1 MKETIFKERN
11 TLRFHIFMILC
22 VGTLLFFL
30 LFIIINS
37 IVAKRVF
44 LYSKTKSSF
53 EIINELNNF
62 FDDES
67 DEILLDLL
75 GALFPVG
82 AHGDDKLHVLALGVV
97 RQPLDEGHDIRALL
111 VVDQLVEVVNEEMGN
126 IIIPGM
132 ETGDEAFQKFVA
144 ADGIAA
150 GVDETGLIGN
160 VVSELAILLNDDHV
174 AVALDHGLADQ
185 ADQLLRF
192 AGPLQSHDDL
202 NHNDHTPF

>member
-62 FDDES
+62 FDDEPDS
-67 DEILLDLL
+67 TLDQNMRFAEVKNNIEIVIEDNN
-75 GALFPVG
+75 
-82 AHGDDKLHVLALGVV
+82 D
-97 RQPLDEGHDIRALL
+97 
-111 VVDQLVEVVNEEMGN
+111 N
-126 IIIPGM
+126 IIYSSNHEIEKSINDFNNFAKGKIVYS
-132 ETGDEAFQKFVA
+132 EKILNVA
-144 ADGIAA
+144 
-150 GVDETGLIGN
+150 
-160 VVSELAILLNDDHV
+160 
-174 AVALDHGLADQ
+174 
-185 ADQLLRF
+185 
-192 AGPLQSHDDL
+192 
-202 NHNDHTPF
+202 

>member
-62 FDDES
+62 FDDEPDS
-67 DEILLDLL
+67 TLDQNMRFAEVKNNIEIVIEDN
-75 GALFPVG
+75 
-82 AHGDDKLHVLALGVV
+82 
-97 RQPLDEGHDIRALL
+97 Q
-111 VVDQLVEVVNEEMGN
+111 NN
-126 IIIPGM
+126 IIY
-132 ETGDEAFQKFVA
+132 
-144 ADGIAA
+144 
-150 GVDETGLIGN
+150 
-160 VVSELAILLNDDHV
+160 S
-174 AVALDHGLADQ
+174 
-185 ADQLLRF
+185 
-192 AGPLQSHDDL
+192 S
-202 NHNDHTPF
+202 NHEIEKIINE